1 MEGEAALCYL
11 SVPHLARIAHAHA
24 RVHAVRAYSV
34 NVAGI
39 RALVGVLFL
48 RRVEEVHR
56 AEQEVPARWDCHSVL
71 LLLLLLQLRTRPRH
85 CTSFLSLLLVQVV
98 VVLPVGLLHL
108 GDLRRVRAA
117 CLLGWSY
124 VVVAASDR
132 LGWTAAFFKRGG
144 MSGCGGLML
153 FATPRTPLMPSCCRM
168 RNGLSFD
175 VMMRVGWMVR
185 VMWKMVWGRGGRERC
200 VADVARMHSCVD
212 GTSNEAGIKQKQ
224 SMDGQ
229 AWLLFL
235 SPPKPEQSK
244 QHFSLSLRFL
254 LGCQLAMKRET
265 LSREQCKCLQCRTL

>member
-1 MEGEAALCYL
+1 
-11 SVPHLARIAHAHA
+11 
-24 RVHAVRAYSV
+24 V

-39 RALVGVLFL
+39 RALVEVLFL

-56 AEQEVPARWDCHSVL
+56 AEQEVPARLDCHSVLLLLL

-85 CTSFLSLLLVQVV
+85 CTSFLSLLLIQVV

-175 VMMRVGWMVR
+175 VMMRVGWMVC

-224 SMDGQ
+224 SMDKRGFCSS
-229 AWLLFL
+229 LLR
-235 SPPKPEQSK
+235 SPNKASST
-244 QHFSLSLRFL
+244 SLSLYAS
-254 LGCQLAMKRET
+254 CWAASWQ
-265 LSREQCKCLQCRTL
+265 